1 MQKIETIEEMLEE
14 MIKAGAGHRAT
25 PKRIIVSPTMF
36 RAAEI
41 ILENNASKSHEIK
54 VDFNE

>member
-1 MQKIETIEEMLEE
+1 MQSELEKVLEE

-36 RAAEI
+36 RAAEM
-41 ILENNASKSHEIK
+41 ILESNASKSHEIK
-54 VDFNE
+54 VDFND

>member
-1 MQKIETIEEMLEE
+1 MQKSELEKMLEE

-25 PKRIIVSPTMF
+25 PNKILVSPTMF

-41 ILENNASKSHEIK
+41 LLESRCPNYETEVKFDE
-54 VDFNE
+54 